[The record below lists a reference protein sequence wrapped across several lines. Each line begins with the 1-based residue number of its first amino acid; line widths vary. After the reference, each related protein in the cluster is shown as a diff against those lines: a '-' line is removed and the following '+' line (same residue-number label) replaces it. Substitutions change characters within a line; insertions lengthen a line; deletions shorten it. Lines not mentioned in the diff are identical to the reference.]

1 MDTLSILLI
10 SLVVLLLFGV
20 PVYMV
25 LISSTMISLFVF
37 SSLPL
42 TVIHNALFEGLN
54 SFPLLAIPCFVV
66 AGTLMEQG
74 GVTGQIIDVVKMLVG
89 RMYGGS
95 GSRRSWLHLLRRH
108 LGFGA
113 GDVAAVGT
121 LLIPSAPGIHLN
133 TRRPSLL
140 PAEPWAS

>member
-25 LISSTMISLFVF
+25 LISSTMISLFAF

-89 RMYGGS
+89 RMYGGL
-95 GSRRSWLHLLRRH
+95 GSRRSWP
-108 LGFGA
+108 A
-113 GDVAAVGT
+113 
-121 LLIPSAPGIHLN
+121 PSSP
-133 TRRPSLL
+133 PSRVRGRGRSRLW
-140 PAEPWAS
+140 ERC

>member
-74 GVTGQIIDVVKMLVG
+74 GVTGQIIDVVKMA
-89 RMYGGS
+89 GS
-95 GSRRSWLHLLRRH
+95 GSRRSWP
-108 LGFGA
+108 A
-113 GDVAAVGT
+113 
-121 LLIPSAPGIHLN
+121 PSSP
-133 TRRPSLL
+133 PSRVRGRGRSRLW
-140 PAEPWAS
+140 ERC

>member
-54 SFPLLAIPCFVV
+54 SFHSLFC
-66 AGTLMEQG
+66 
-74 GVTGQIIDVVKMLVG
+74 
-89 RMYGGS
+89 RS
-95 GSRRSWLHLLRRH
+95 GNLN
-108 LGFGA
+108 GA
-113 GDVAAVGT
+113 G
-121 LLIPSAPGIHLN
+121 
-133 TRRPSLL
+133 RRNG
-140 PAEPWAS
+140 ANH